1 MLVNRKKNR
10 RSKIMYYDELF
21 EKALKEAKEDNF
33 TQLKDEVKTLRDK
46 LDLFLTKFFES
57 TTGRAENDYH
67 LTAV

>member
-1 MLVNRKKNR
+1 MLVNRKNNR

-57 TTGRAENDYH
+57 TTGRAENEYH

>member
-1 MLVNRKKNR
+1 
-10 RSKIMYYDELF
+10 MYYDELF

-33 TQLKDEVKTLRDK
+33 TELKAEVRTLKDK
-46 LDLFLTKFFES
+46 LELFLTRFFES

>member
-1 MLVNRKKNR
+1 
-10 RSKIMYYDELF
+10 MYYDELF